1 MFRQLLWIAGLGGL
15 LFLTVGPCAVAGDVD
30 YTKDVKPLLKRCYSC
45 HSALRQK
52 SGLRLDAA
60 TLIRKGGDSGPAIV
74 VDKAADSLLIDA
86 VKGTENE
93 VSAMPPKGTAPRL
106 KPNEIAVLER
116 WINSGATAPRNEP
129 IPEDPHKH
137 WAFQKPV
144 RPKLPTVGAVSG
156 GTSLI
161 GRTRDRNPIDL
172 FIAAG
177 YAAHGLTPR
186 PPAARNVLLR
196 RVYLDLIGLPPSR
209 DELRAFLADHSDDAY
224 ERVVDRLLES
234 PRYGERWGRHW
245 MDVWRYADWAGYKK
259 EIRESQRHIWH
270 WRDWIV
276 ESLNAD
282 KPYDRMVREMLAA
295 DEIAPT
301 DPDALRAT
309 GFLGRNWF
317 KFNRNVWLQNT
328 VEHTGKAFLGLTL
341 NCAVC
346 HEHKYDPID
355 NTEFYRFRAFF
366 EPHDV
371 RTDQLPGQSDLS
383 RDGLPRVFDKNLAA
397 VTYRFEHG
405 NEKQPDKAHPLA
417 PGVPT
422 FFGTVGPI
430 TAVKLPVESYYPALK
445 PFVFQSMLTAARKR
459 LRAAK
464 AAAEKAP
471 SSKVTAAQLVVARA
485 ELVSLTA
492 RFAAERAKYHRAPTA
507 DGGHKLAVVASQADR
522 KAALARA
529 DLAVL
534 QAKRQLAAV
543 QTGPKNSGK
552 TKRSQAGAQKKKTK
566 PGDLKKAKRK
576 LAAAKKKQAAA
587 RKAVQKTDDRY
598 QPIGPVY
605 PRTSSGRRTALARWI
620 TSRDNPLA
628 ARVAVNHIWMRHF
641 GRPLVASV
649 FDFGMHGSKPTH
661 PKLLDWLAV
670 EFMENGWRMKALH
683 RLIVTSALYRLQSTA
698 GPADSQT
705 MHRDP
710 DNRYLWR
717 FNVHRVEA
725 EAVRDSILYLAGD
738 LDPTMG
744 GPDID
749 PKRGQTSRRRSI
761 YFRQAKEKQMMF
773 VKLFDGP
780 GATECYQRNESIV
793 PQQAL
798 AMVNSTVAKREAR
811 RLAGQLS
818 AGLPSGDSSTADD
831 LFLDAAF
838 QQILSRKPTPAER
851 ALCLRFLKTQ
861 TDLLGHRDRLTPA
874 TSGEKSTR
882 PAAKNPHQ
890 RARENLVLVLFNH
903 NDFVTL
909 R

>member
-1 MFRQLLWIAGLGGL
+1 MSKRFVWMFGVGVL
-15 LFLTVGPCAVAGDVD
+15 LFFTAGRCAVSGDVD

-60 TLIRKGGDSGPAIV
+60 VLIRKGGESGPAIV
-74 VDKAADSLLIDA
+74 PRKAAESLLIDA

-106 KPNEIAVLER
+106 KPQEIAVLER
-116 WINSGATAPRNEP
+116 WINQGAATPKNES
-129 IPEDPHKH
+129 IPQDPHKH

-144 RPKLPTVGAVSG
+144 RPQLPRVLSATPK
-156 GTSLI
+156 TSFP
-161 GRTRDRNPIDL
+161 GRGRVRNAIDL
-172 FIAAG
+172 FITAR
-177 YAAHGLTPR
+177 YAEHGLSPR
-186 PPAARNVLLR
+186 PPAANNVLLR
-196 RVYLDLIGLPPSR
+196 RVYLDLIGLPPTR
-209 DELRAFLADHSDDAY
+209 AELRAFLADSSENAY
-224 ERVVDRLLES
+224 EKVVDRLLES

-282 KPYDRMVREMLAA
+282 KPYDRMLREMLAA
-295 DEIAPT
+295 DEIAPA
-301 DPDALRAT
+301 DPDVLRAT
-309 GFLGRNWF
+309 GFLGRNWY

-346 HEHKYDPID
+346 HEHKYDPIAQA
-355 NTEFYRFRAFF
+355 EFYRFRAFF

-371 RTDQLPGQSDLS
+371 RTDQLPGQPDLS
-383 RDGLPRVFDKNLAA
+383 RDGLPRVFDKSLAA

-405 NEKQPDKAHPLA
+405 NEKQPDKAHPLT
-417 PGVPT
+417 PGIPA

-430 TAVKLPVESYYPALK
+430 KPVSLPVESFYPVLK
-445 PFVFQSMLTAARKR
+445 PFVRESMLSATRKR
-459 LRAAK
+459 LGAAQVAAGK
-464 AAAEKAP
+464 AS
-471 SSKVTAAQLVVARA
+471 SSKVAAARLILAQA
-485 ELVSLTA
+485 ELASLTA
-492 RFAAERAKYHRAPTA
+492 RIAAERAKYGNASATNRHR
-507 DGGHKLAVVASQADR
+507 LAVAASRAEH
-522 KAALARA
+522 KAKRARA

-534 QAKRQLAAV
+534 QAEQQLAALKAG
-543 QTGPKNSGK
+543 QKKSRKAG
-552 TKRSQAGAQKKKTK
+552 RSAAGAQT
-566 PGDLKKAKRK
+566 KKAKPNGVKKAMQK
-576 LAAAKKKQAAA
+576 LAAARKKQAAA
-587 RKAVQKTDDRY
+587 RKPIKKNDGRY
-598 QPIGPVY
+598 QPLGPVY

-628 ARVAVNHIWMRHF
+628 ARVAVNHIWLRHF

-649 FDFGMHGSKPTH
+649 FDFGLHGSKPSH

-670 EFMENGWRMKALH
+670 EFMENGWRMKTLH
-683 RLIVTSALYRLQSTA
+683 RLIVTSAVYRLQSSA
-698 GPADSQT
+698 GGAETKNMRSD
-705 MHRDP
+705 R

-717 FNVHRVEA
+717 FNVRRVEA
-725 EAVRDSILYLAGD
+725 EAVRDSILHLAGD
-738 LDPTMG
+738 LDLTMG

-749 PKRGQTSRRRSI
+749 QNRGQTSHRRSI

-773 VKLFDGP
+773 VKVFDGP

-811 RLAGQLS
+811 RLAGRLS
-818 AGLPSGDSSTADD
+818 SGAAAGESPRADQQ
-831 LFLDAAF
+831 FLTAAF
-838 QQILSRKPTPAER
+838 EQILSRKPTPTER
-851 ALCLRFLKTQ
+851 ALCIRFLKMQ
-861 TDLLGHRDRLTPA
+861 SNLLRHRGRLTPA
-874 TSGEKSTR
+874 TSGSKSAVP
-882 PAAKNPHQ
+882 PAQDPHQ

-903 NDFVTL
+903 NDFVTI

>member
-1 MFRQLLWIAGLGGL
+1 MPKRLVWRGGVGLL
-15 LFLTVGPCAVAGDVD
+15 LFLTAGRCAVAGDVD

-60 TLIRKGGDSGPAIV
+60 VLIRKGGDSGPAIV
-74 VDKAADSLLIDA
+74 PGKAAGSLLIDA

-106 KPNEIAVLER
+106 KPNEIAVLAQ
-116 WINSGATAPRNEP
+116 WINAGAVAPKTES

-137 WAFQKPV
+137 WAFRKPV
-144 RPKLPTVGAVSG
+144 RPKLPRVVAASS
-156 GTSLI
+156 GTSLLKK
-161 GRTRDRNPIDL
+161 GRGRNPIDL
-172 FIAAG
+172 FITTR
-177 YAAHGLTPR
+177 YAEHGLTPR
-186 PPAARNVLLR
+186 PPAAKNVLLR
-196 RVYLDLIGLPPSR
+196 RLYLDLIGLPPTR
-209 DELRAFLADHSDDAY
+209 AELKAFLADGSETAY
-224 ERVVDRLLES
+224 EKVVDRLLES

-245 MDVWRYADWAGYKK
+245 MDVWRYADWAGYKN
-259 EIRESQRHIWH
+259 EIRESQRYIWH

-295 DEIAPT
+295 DEIAPA
-301 DPDALRAT
+301 DSDALRAT
-309 GFLGRNWF
+309 GFLGRNWY
-317 KFNRNVWLQNT
+317 KFNRNVWLQST

-341 NCAVC
+341 NCGVC
-346 HEHKYDPID
+346 HEHKYDPIS
-355 NTEFYRFRAFF
+355 NTGFYRFRAFF

-371 RTDQLPGQSDLS
+371 RTDQLPDQPNLK
-383 RDGLPRVFDKNLAA
+383 RDGLPRVYDKNLTA

-405 NEKQPDKAHPLA
+405 NEKHPDKAHPLT
-417 PGVPT
+417 PDIPT

-430 TAVKLPVESYYPALK
+430 KPVTLPVESFYPALK
-445 PFVFQSMLTAARKR
+445 PFVRDAMLSAARKR
-459 LRAAK
+459 LRTAK
-464 AAAEKAP
+464 AAAGKA
-471 SSKVTAAQLVVARA
+471 SSKTAVVQLAVARA
-485 ELVSLTA
+485 ELASLTA
-492 RFAAERAKYHRAPTA
+492 RIAAEQAKYGQSSATDR
-507 DGGHKLAVVASQADR
+507 HKLAVVAGRAAR
-522 KAALARA
+522 KADLAKSE
-529 DLAVL
+529 LAVL
-534 QAKRQLAAV
+534 QAEQQLAAI
-543 QTGPKNSGK
+543 QTG
-552 TKRSQAGAQKKKTK
+552 QKKSRKPARSKAAAQAKKGK
-566 PGDLKKAKRK
+566 PGGLKKAQQK
-576 LAAAKKKQAAA
+576 LAAAKKKLASA
-587 RKAVQKTDDRY
+587 RKAVQKTSDRY
-598 QPIGPVY
+598 QPLGPVY

-641 GRPLVASV
+641 GRPLVSSV

-683 RLIVTSALYRLQSTA
+683 RLIVTSAVYRLQSSTGGA
-698 GPADSQT
+698 ETTNMRHD
-705 MHRDP
+705 R

-738 LDPTMG
+738 LNLTMG

-749 PKRGQTSRRRSI
+749 PKQGQTSHRRSL
-761 YFRQAKEKQMMF
+761 YFRQAKEKQMVF

-780 GATECYQRNESIV
+780 GTTECYQRNESIV

-811 RLAGQLS
+811 LLAGRLS
-818 AGLPSGDSSTADD
+818 TKSASGTSSRADEA
-831 LFLDAAF
+831 FLTAAF
-838 QQILSRKPTPAER
+838 EQILSRKPAPTER
-851 ALCLRFLKTQ
+851 ALCIRFLKTQ
-861 TDLLGHRDRLTPA
+861 TDLLRHRDRLTPA
-874 TSGEKSTR
+874 TSGSKSSLA
-882 PAAKNPHQ
+882 PATDPHQ

-903 NDFVTL
+903 NDFVTI